1 MKRTHN
7 PNKCKIH
14 RSYTVEEVALL
25 LEVHKRTVRNWITKG
40 LPVCDDKRPLLI
52 LGTDLK
58 QFLKQQRQGKKRTC
72 KPSELYCFKCRE
84 PRTPDQNTLEFIEE
98 TSTKGR
104 VIAACSV
111 CNSWM
116 NKYFKLECLSS
127 IQRDL
132 GVILPLHQKHI
143 G

>member
-25 LEVHKRTVRNWITKG
+25 LDVHKRTVRNWIKKG

-52 LGTDLK
+52 LGAELK
-58 QFLKQQRQGKKRTC
+58 QFLQLQRKENKRKC
-72 KPSELYCFKCRE
+72 KPSELYCLKCRE
-84 PRTPDQNTLEFIEE
+84 PRLPDQSSLQFIEE

-104 VIAACSV
+104 VIAACCV
-111 CNSWM
+111 CNSLM
-116 NKYFKLECLSS
+116 NKYFKLENITS

-132 GVILPLHQKHI
+132 AVILPIHQKHI

>member
-14 RSYTVEEVALL
+14 HSYTVEEVALL
-25 LEVHKRTVRNWITKG
+25 YEVHKRTVRNWIIKG
-40 LPVCDDKRPLLI
+40 LPICDDKRPLLI

-58 QFLKQQRQGKKRTC
+58 QFLKQQRQNNKHKC

-84 PRTPDQNTLEFIEE
+84 PRLPDHKTIEFIEE
-98 TSTKGR
+98 TNTKGR

-111 CNSWM
+111 CNSLM
-116 NKYFKLECLSS
+116 NKYFSLKNITL

-132 GVILPLHQKHI
+132 AVILPLQQKHI

>member
-7 PNKCKIH
+7 PNKSKIH

-25 LEVHKRTVRNWITKG
+25 YEVHKRTVRNWIIKG
-40 LPVCDDKRPLLI
+40 LAVCDDKRPILI
-52 LGTDLK
+52 LGSDLK
-58 QFLKQQRQGKKRTC
+58 QFLQQQRKVNKRKC
-72 KPSELYCFKCRE
+72 KPSELYCLKCRE
-84 PRTPDQNTLEFIEE
+84 PSSPDQNTLEFIEE
-98 TSTKGR
+98 TNTKGR

-111 CNSWM
+111 CNSMM
-116 NKYFKLECLSS
+116 NKYFKLENLAT

-132 GVILPLHQKHI
+132 AVILPLQQKRL

>member
-1 MKRTHN
+1 MKRIHN

-14 RSYTVEEVALL
+14 RSYSVEEVAVLYAT
-25 LEVHKRTVRNWITKG
+25 HKNTVRNWLKKG

-58 QFLKQQRQGKKRTC
+58 QFLKQQREENKRKC
-72 KPSELYCFKCRE
+72 KPSELYCLKCRE
-84 PRTPDQNTLEFIEE
+84 PRMAVLNSLEFIEE

-104 VIAACSV
+104 VIAKCSV
-111 CNSWM
+111 CNSLM
-116 NKYFKLECLSS
+116 NKYFKLTNLTA

-132 GVILPLHQKHI
+132 TVIYPLQQKHI

>member
-1 MKRTHN
+1 MSKIHN

-14 RSYTVEEVALL
+14 RCYTVEEAALL
-25 LEVHKRTVRNWITKG
+25 YGVHKRTVRNWIIKG
-40 LPVCDDKRPLLI
+40 LAVCDDKRPLLI
-52 LGTDLK
+52 LGADLK
-58 QFLKQQRQGKKRTC
+58 LFIKQQRQVNKRSC

-84 PRTPDQNTLEFIEE
+84 PRLPDQNTIEFIQE

-104 VIAACSV
+104 VISACSV
-111 CNSWM
+111 CSSMM
-116 NKYFKLECLSS
+116 NKYFKLENLTS

-132 GVILPLHQKHI
+132 AVILPLQQKHI

>member
-1 MKRTHN
+1 MKRLHN

-14 RSYTVEEVALL
+14 RSYTVEEAALL
-25 LEVHKRTVRNWITKG
+25 YEVHKRTVRNWIIKG
-40 LPVCDDKRPLLI
+40 LAVCDDKRPLLI
-52 LGTDLK
+52 LGADLK
-58 QFLKQQRQGKKRTC
+58 QFIKQQRQANKRSC

-84 PRTPDQNTLEFIEE
+84 PRLPDQNTIEFIQE

-104 VIAACSV
+104 VISACSV
-111 CNSWM
+111 CNSMM
-116 NKYFKLECLSS
+116 NKYFKLENLTS

-132 GVILPLHQKHI
+132 AVILPLQLKHI